1 MFISHTRRV
10 VMFEGWIN
18 RMVTVVHSDCKKS
31 FTGRVVSY
39 SGESIILNDV
49 FDTEGRPYRDTGQ
62 IAICIRNPIYEKFE
76 CIKK

>member
-1 MFISHTRRV
+1 
-10 VMFEGWIN
+10 MFEGWIN

-49 FDTEGRPYRDTGQ
+49 FDTEGRPYRDYRTNRYLYQ
-62 IAICIRNPIYEKFE
+62 ESDL
-76 CIKK
+76 